1 MRIIPSVQR
10 IDPALAVLRFGV
22 GLVFAAHGWQKLFVF
37 GISGVTGAFTQMG
50 VPLPGITGPL
60 IGCLE
65 FLGGIAIILGLLTNL
80 LAVLLACD
88 MLGAILMVKLGSGFF
103 SPKGMELELLL
114 MLGAIALALAGAG
127 VFSIDAALSRR
138 APITRR
144 T

>member
-22 GLVFAAHGWQKLFVF
+22 GLVLAAHGWQKLFVF
-37 GISGVTGAFTQMG
+37 GIQGVTGAFTQMG
-50 VPLPGITGPL
+50 VPLPGIMGPL

-65 FLGGIAIILGLLTNL
+65 FFGGIALIFGLLTNL
-80 LAVLLACD
+80 LAFLLACD

-114 MLGAIALALAGAG
+114 MFGAIALALAGAG
-127 VFSIDAALSRR
+127 SYSVDAALNRR

>member
-10 IDPALAVLRFGV
+10 IDPALALLRFAV
-22 GLVFAAHGWQKLFVF
+22 GLVFAAHGWQKLFVWGF
-37 GISGVTGAFTQMG
+37 PGVTGAFTQMG

-65 FLGGIAIILGLLTNL
+65 FFGGIALILGLLTNL

-114 MLGAIALALAGAG
+114 MLASFALALAGAG
-127 VFSIDAALSRR
+127 AFSVDAALNRR
-138 APITRR
+138 PPTTR
-144 T
+144 